1 MPLRGTVPEAP
12 SWDTHLGGGD
22 SQVVQLPN
30 FCRTNLTSTLNT
42 LLMFQRWTKTASL
55 STSLSP
61 SNSSLN
67 LAGLLRGQNIKLAA

>member
-12 SWDTHLGGGD
+12 SWDTQLGGRD

-42 LLMFQRWTKTASL
+42 LLMFQCWRKTAYL

-67 LAGLLRGQNIKLAA
+67 LAGLLRGKNIKLAA